1 MDEKQKSKELLK
13 QMAREMRRQE
23 LACDPNRLHTMT
35 MAEIYDTV
43 YEVRPAVIEDLL
55 FPGLTILVGDPKIGK
70 SFLMLQLAY
79 HVATGTALWE
89 KHVRQGE
96 VLYLALE
103 DQYDRLQGRMFRMF
117 DEKETE
123 HLHIAI
129 RSQQQG
135 DGLEDQL
142 REFIEKHHDTRLII
156 IDTLEKIRTETKD
169 NGSYSQDSKFMY
181 KLKEFADRHGICLLL
196 VHHTRK
202 QTSEDPFDKI
212 NGTNGLLGSV
222 DSAMIFTKEQRTSN
236 KATLQITGRDQ
247 PDTKIDLEID
257 RDTLGWRLISI
268 NNELWYEAPDPLLT
282 ILAERLKESGGSWS
296 GTATELNTFL
306 GTDLKPNSLSLKL
319 NVKAS
324 VLYHN
329 FGIIFKRDRT
339 GESRHIELRLLPE
352 KEVTVNDGND
362 DASSCA

>member
-23 LACDPNRLHTMT
+23 LASDPNRLHTMT

-79 HVATGTALWE
+79 HIATGTALWE
-89 KHVRQGE
+89 KHVRQG
-96 VLYLALE
+96 E

-181 KLKEFADRHGICLLL
+181 KLKEFADRYGICFLL

-236 KATLQITGRDQ
+236 NATLQITGRDQ

-362 DASSCA
+362 GNDDASSCA